1 MKRICTIILIIISFS
16 FVNVCA
22 QDFEISAENVI
33 LYNLNDN
40 TILYEKNSDEKV
52 SIASITNIMT
62 T

>member
-1 MKRICTIILIIISFS
+1 MKKIFNLLLIIISFS